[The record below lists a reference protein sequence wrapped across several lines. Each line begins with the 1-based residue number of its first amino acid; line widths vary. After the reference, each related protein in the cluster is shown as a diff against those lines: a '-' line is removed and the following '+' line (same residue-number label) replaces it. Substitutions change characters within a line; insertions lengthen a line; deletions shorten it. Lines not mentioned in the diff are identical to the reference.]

1 MFKKIFTS
9 LKTKRPVIIAVM
21 LVIILGAGASA
32 YLLWPKFTK
41 KSAPQSIASIESKSG
56 SDAKHTKQSSQPSA
70 DDKNHQ
76 DASKPTDKT
85 KVNSQDKTKATT
97 PSEQK
102 PATGDK
108 PKAQPT
114 TPSQP
119 QPNAPATSHQP
130 TTPSKP
136 TPQPNPAPRP
146 PAPQP
151 QPVDSANSLRQEIE
165 ATYHVKVR
173 YGAAETNGYAPR
185 HTATQALQ
193 PNQYIGMLSEL
204 KNILRRY
211 PNGFFRE
218 FRANGMPL
226 TFYLVDSV
234 QNNAFA
240 GFFDRQFVNDL
251 KIVLTRKD
259 YFLSLTANH
268 EITHAIDTFLD
279 IKMYP
284 REPYSEYTALNPA
297 GFKYLS
303 EDRDANFPQYVWKN
317 DNRQN
322 AYFTTAYAQ
331 STPREDRAELFKFMM
346 RDYDAVGIFKN
357 SPYLRAKAQVLARQ
371 INQNFAT
378 AGPNAYWNR
387 LLK

>member
-1 MFKKIFTS
+1 MLKKIFTS

-21 LVIILGAGASA
+21 LVVMLGAGASA

-41 KSAPQSIASIESKSG
+41 QSAPQSIASVESNNRAN
-56 SDAKHTKQSSQPSA
+56 SDVKRANQSTQPSA

-76 DASKPTDKT
+76 DASKTTDSKT
-85 KVNSQDKTKATT
+85 NPKDQTKTAQ

-102 PATGDK
+102 PTTGDK

-119 QPNAPATSHQP
+119 QPNAPATPHRP
-130 TTPSKP
+130 TTPSQPAPHP
-136 TPQPNPAPRP
+136 TPQP

-151 QPVDSANSLRQEIE
+151 VDLANSLRQEIE

-173 YGAAETNGYAPR
+173 YGATETNGYAPR

-303 EDRDANFPQYVWKN
+303 EDRNANFPQYVWTN

-346 RDYDAVGIFKN
+346 RDYDAVGIFNN
-357 SPYLRAKAQVLARQ
+357 SPHLRAKAQVLARQ

>member
-1 MFKKIFTS
+1 MLKKIFTS

-21 LVIILGAGASA
+21 LLVMLGAGASA

-41 KSAPQSIASIESKSG
+41 QSAPQSIASGESDNRAN
-56 SDAKHTKQSSQPSA
+56 SDVKRANQSTQPSA
-70 DDKNHQ
+70 DDKSHH
-76 DASKPTDKT
+76 DVSKTTDKT

-114 TPSQP
+114 TPNQSQS
-119 QPNAPATSHQP
+119 NAPVTPHRP
-130 TTPSKP
+130 TTPSQPTPHP
-136 TPQPNPAPRP
+136 TPQP

-151 QPVDSANSLRQEIE
+151 VDLANSLRQEIE

-173 YGAAETNGYAPR
+173 YGAAETNSY
-185 HTATQALQ
+185 TATQALQ

-303 EDRDANFPQYVWKN
+303 EDQNVNFPQYVWTN

-346 RDYDAVGIFKN
+346 RDYDAVGIFNN
-357 SPYLRAKAQVLARQ
+357 SPHLRAKAQVLARQ
-371 INQNFAT
+371 INQNFVT

>member
-9 LKTKRPVIIAVM
+9 LKTKRQVMIVVM
-21 LVIILGAGASA
+21 LVVILGAGASA

-41 KSAPQSIASIESKSG
+41 KSAPQSIASVES
-56 SDAKHTKQSSQPSA
+56 DNRANPDVKHANQSSQPSA
-70 DDKNHQ
+70 DDKNHH
-76 DASKPTDKT
+76 DASKPTNSKT
-85 KVNSQDKTKATT
+85 NPKDQTKTAQ

-102 PATGDK
+102 STTGDK

-114 TPSQP
+114 TPNQS
-119 QPNAPATSHQP
+119 QP
-130 TTPSKP
+130 TTLSQP
-136 TPQPNPAPRP
+136 TPQPNPT
-146 PAPQP
+146 PQP
-151 QPVDSANSLRQEIE
+151 QPQPQPPTSQPVDLANSLRQEIE
-165 ATYHVKVR
+165 TTYHVKVR
-173 YGAAETNGYAPR
+173 YGAAETNGYTPR

-193 PNQYIGMLSEL
+193 PNQYVGMLSEL

-303 EDRDANFPQYVWKN
+303 EDQNVNFPQYVWKN

-346 RDYDAVGIFKN
+346 RDYDTVGIFNN
-357 SPYLRAKAQVLARQ
+357 SPHLRAKAQVLARQ

-387 LLK
+387 FLK

>member
-9 LKTKRPVIIAVM
+9 LKTKRPVMIVVM
-21 LVIILGAGASA
+21 LVAILGAGASA
-32 YLLWPKFTK
+32 YLLWLKFTK
-41 KSAPQSIASIESKSG
+41 KSAPQSIASVESKSG
-56 SDAKHTKQSSQPSA
+56 SGVKRTKQSGQSSA
-70 DDKNHQ
+70 DAKNHQ
-76 DASKPTDKT
+76 DASKTTDSKT
-85 KVNSQDKTKATT
+85 NPKDQTKTAQ

-102 PATGDK
+102 PTTGDK

-119 QPNAPATSHQP
+119 QPNAPVTPHRP
-130 TTPSKP
+130 TTPSQPTPPPNP
-136 TPQPNPAPRP
+136 TPQP

-151 QPVDSANSLRQEIE
+151 VDLANSLRQEIE

-204 KNILRRY
+204 KNVLRRY

-303 EDRDANFPQYVWKN
+303 EDRDANFPQYVWTN

-346 RDYDAVGIFKN
+346 RDYDAVGIFNN

-387 LLK
+387 FLK

>member
-21 LVIILGAGASA
+21 LVAMLGAGASA

-41 KSAPQSIASIESKSG
+41 KSAPQSIASVESKSG
-56 SDAKHTKQSSQPSA
+56 SDVKRANQSSQSSA

-76 DASKPTDKT
+76 DASKTTGKT
-85 KVNSQDKTKATT
+85 KANSQDKTKATT

-102 PATGDK
+102 PTTGDK

-119 QPNAPATSHQP
+119 QPNTPVTPHRP
-130 TTPSKP
+130 TTPSQP
-136 TPQPNPAPRP
+136 TPQPNPTPQP

-151 QPVDSANSLRQEIE
+151 VDLANSLRQEIE
-165 ATYHVKVR
+165 ATYHVRVR
-173 YGAAETNGYAPR
+173 YGAAETNGYTPR

-303 EDRDANFPQYVWKN
+303 EDRNVNFPQYVWTN

-346 RDYDAVGIFKN
+346 RDYDAVGIFNN
-357 SPYLRAKAQVLARQ
+357 SPYLRAKAQVLAQQ

-387 LLK
+387 FLK

>member
-9 LKTKRPVIIAVM
+9 LKTKRPVIIVVMLAVM
-21 LVIILGAGASA
+21 ISAGASA

-41 KSAPQSIASIESKSG
+41 KSAPQSIAGVESKSSSG
-56 SDAKHTKQSSQPSA
+56 VKRTKQSGQLSA
-70 DDKNHQ
+70 DDKNYQ
-76 DASKPTDKT
+76 EASKTTDSKT
-85 KVNSQDKTKATT
+85 NPKDQTKTAQ

-108 PKAQPT
+108 PKVQPTTPNQSQPNAPATPHRPT

-119 QPNAPATSHQP
+119 
-130 TTPSKP
+130 
-136 TPQPNPAPRP
+136 TPQPNPTPQP
-146 PAPQP
+146 PVP

-165 ATYHVKVR
+165 TTYHVKVR
-173 YGAAETNGYAPR
+173 YGAAETNGYTPR

-193 PNQYIGMLSEL
+193 PNQYVGMLNEL

-303 EDRDANFPQYVWKN
+303 EDRNANFPQYVWTN

-346 RDYDAVGIFKN
+346 RDYDAVGIFN
-357 SPYLRAKAQVLARQ
+357 SSPHLRAKARVLARQ

>member
-9 LKTKRPVIIAVM
+9 PKTKRPVIIAVIL
-21 LVIILGAGASA
+21 LVLTGAGASA

-41 KSAPQSIASIESKSG
+41 QSAPQSIASVESKSG
-56 SDAKHTKQSSQPSA
+56 SGVKRTKQSGQSSA
-70 DDKNHQ
+70 DDKNRQ
-76 DASKPTDKT
+76 DVSKTTDKT

-102 PATGDK
+102 PATSDK

-114 TPSQP
+114 TPNQP
-119 QPNAPATSHQP
+119 QPNAPATPYRP
-130 TTPSKP
+130 TTPSQPAPRP
-136 TPQPNPAPRP
+136 TPQP

-151 QPVDSANSLRQEIE
+151 VDLANSLRQEIE
-165 ATYHVKVR
+165 ATYDVKVH
-173 YGAAETNGYAPR
+173 YSAAETNGYAPR

-303 EDRDANFPQYVWKN
+303 EDRNAKVPQYVWTN

-322 AYFTTAYAQ
+322 ANFTTA
-331 STPREDRAELFKFMM
+331 
-346 RDYDAVGIFKN
+346 
-357 SPYLRAKAQVLARQ
+357 
-371 INQNFAT
+371 
-378 AGPNAYWNR
+378 
-387 LLK
+387 

>member
-1 MFKKIFTS
+1 MS
-9 LKTKRPVIIAVM
+9 LKAKRPVMIAVM
-21 LVIILGAGASA
+21 LVVMLSAGASA

-41 KSAPQSIASIESKSG
+41 KSAPQSIASVESKSG
-56 SDAKHTKQSSQPSA
+56 SDAKHTKQSSQPLA

-76 DASKPTDKT
+76 DASKATDKT
-85 KVNSQDKTKATT
+85 KVHSQDKTKATT

-102 PATGDK
+102 PTTGDK

-114 TPSQP
+114 TSNQP
-119 QPNAPATSHQP
+119 RPNAPATPHRP
-130 TTPSKP
+130 TTPSQPAPQPNP
-136 TPQPNPAPRP
+136 TPQP
-146 PAPQP
+146 PAPQL
-151 QPVDSANSLRQEIE
+151 VDSANSLRQEIE
-165 ATYHVKVR
+165 ATYHVRVR
-173 YGAAETNGYAPR
+173 YGAAETNGYTPR

-193 PNQYIGMLSEL
+193 PNQYMGMLSEL

-303 EDRDANFPQYVWKN
+303 EDRNANFPQYVWKN

-346 RDYDAVGIFKN
+346 RDYDAVGIFNN
-357 SPYLRAKAQVLARQ
+357 SPHLRAKAQVLARQ

>member
-1 MFKKIFTS
+1 MLKKIFTS

-21 LVIILGAGASA
+21 LVAMLGAGASA

-41 KSAPQSIASIESKSG
+41 QSAPQSIASVESNNRAN
-56 SDAKHTKQSSQPSA
+56 SDVKRANQSTQPSA

-76 DASKPTDKT
+76 DASKTTDSKT
-85 KVNSQDKTKATT
+85 NPKDQTKTAQ

-102 PATGDK
+102 PTTGDK

-114 TPSQP
+114 TPNQP
-119 QPNAPATSHQP
+119 QPNAPATPHRPTMPSQP
-130 TTPSKP
+130 TPHP
-136 TPQPNPAPRP
+136 TPQP
-146 PAPQP
+146 
-151 QPVDSANSLRQEIE
+151 VDLANSLRQEIE
-165 ATYHVKVR
+165 ATYHVRVR

-204 KNILRRY
+204 KNVLRRY

-303 EDRDANFPQYVWKN
+303 EDQNANFSQYVWKN

-346 RDYDAVGIFKN
+346 RDYDAVGIFNN
-357 SPYLRAKAQVLARQ
+357 SPHLRAKAQVLARQ

-387 LLK
+387 FLK

>member
-1 MFKKIFTS
+1 MLKKIFTS

-21 LVIILGAGASA
+21 LVAMLGAGASA

-41 KSAPQSIASIESKSG
+41 QSAPQSIASVESNNRAN
-56 SDAKHTKQSSQPSA
+56 SDVKRANQSTQPSA

-76 DASKPTDKT
+76 DASKTTDSKT
-85 KVNSQDKTKATT
+85 NPKDQTKTAQ

-102 PATGDK
+102 PTTGDK

-114 TPSQP
+114 TPNQP
-119 QPNAPATSHQP
+119 QPNAPATPHRPTMPSQP
-130 TTPSKP
+130 TPHP
-136 TPQPNPAPRP
+136 TPQP
-146 PAPQP
+146 
-151 QPVDSANSLRQEIE
+151 VDLANSLRQEIE
-165 ATYHVKVR
+165 ATYHVRVR

-204 KNILRRY
+204 KNVLRRY

-303 EDRDANFPQYVWKN
+303 EDQNANFSQYVWKN

-346 RDYDAVGIFKN
+346 RDYDAVGIFNN
-357 SPYLRAKAQVLARQ
+357 SPHLRAKAQVLARQ

>member
-9 LKTKRPVIIAVM
+9 LKTKRQVMIVVM

-41 KSAPQSIASIESKSG
+41 KSAPQSIASIESNNRAN
-56 SDAKHTKQSSQPSA
+56 SDVKRANRSTQPSA
-70 DDKNHQ
+70 DDKSHH
-76 DASKPTDKT
+76 DVSKTTGKT
-85 KVNSQDKTKATT
+85 KANSQDKTKATT

-102 PATGDK
+102 PTTGDK

-119 QPNAPATSHQP
+119 QPNTPVTPHRP
-130 TTPSKP
+130 TTPLQPTPHP
-136 TPQPNPAPRP
+136 TPQP

-151 QPVDSANSLRQEIE
+151 VDLANSLRQEIE

-173 YGAAETNGYAPR
+173 YGAAETNSYTPR

-303 EDRDANFPQYVWKN
+303 EDQNVNFPQYVWTN

-346 RDYDAVGIFKN
+346 RDYDAVGIFNN
-357 SPYLRAKAQVLARQ
+357 SPHLRAKAQVLARQ

>member
-21 LVIILGAGASA
+21 LVVMLGAGASA

-41 KSAPQSIASIESKSG
+41 KSAPQSIASVESKSVSG
-56 SDAKHTKQSSQPSA
+56 VKRTKQPGQSSA

-76 DASKPTDKT
+76 DASKPTDSKT
-85 KVNSQDKTKATT
+85 SPKDQTKTAQ
-97 PSEQK
+97 PSEQQ

-108 PKAQPT
+108 PKVQPT
-114 TPSQP
+114 TPNQS
-119 QPNAPATSHQP
+119 QPNAPATPHRP
-130 TTPSKP
+130 TTPLQP
-136 TPQPNPAPRP
+136 TPQPNPTPQP
-146 PAPQP
+146 PAP

-173 YGAAETNGYAPR
+173 YGVAETNGYTPR

-303 EDRDANFPQYVWKN
+303 EDRNANFSQYVWKN

-346 RDYDAVGIFKN
+346 RDYDAVGIFNN
-357 SPYLRAKAQVLARQ
+357 SPHLRAKAQVLARQ

-387 LLK
+387 FLK

>member
-9 LKTKRPVIIAVM
+9 LKTKRPVIIVVMLAVM
-21 LVIILGAGASA
+21 ISTGASA
-32 YLLWPKFTK
+32 YLLWPKLTK
-41 KSAPQSIASIESKSG
+41 KSAPQSIASVESDNRAN
-56 SDAKHTKQSSQPSA
+56 SDVKRANQSSQPSA
-70 DDKNHQ
+70 DDKNRQ
-76 DASKPTDKT
+76 DASKPTDSKT
-85 KVNSQDKTKATT
+85 NPKDQTKTAQ

-108 PKAQPT
+108 PKAQSTTPNQSQSNVPATPHRPT

-119 QPNAPATSHQP
+119 APQPN
-130 TTPSKP
+130 P
-136 TPQPNPAPRP
+136 TPQPPA
-146 PAPQP
+146 P

-173 YGAAETNGYAPR
+173 YGAAETNGYTPR
-185 HTATQALQ
+185 HTTTQALQ
-193 PNQYIGMLSEL
+193 PNQYMSMLSEL

-303 EDRDANFPQYVWKN
+303 EDRNANFPQYVWTN

-346 RDYDAVGIFKN
+346 RDYDAVGIFNN
-357 SPYLRAKAQVLARQ
+357 SPHLRAKAQVLARQ

>member
-1 MFKKIFTS
+1 MIKKIFTS
-9 LKTKRPVIIAVM
+9 LKTKRPVIIVVM
-21 LVIILGAGASA
+21 LVIMLGAGTSV
-32 YLLWPKFTK
+32 YLLWPKLTK
-41 KSAPQSIASIESKSG
+41 KSAPQSITSVESDNRAN
-56 SDAKHTKQSSQPSA
+56 SDVKRANQSSQSSA
-70 DDKNHQ
+70 DDKNRQ
-76 DASKPTDKT
+76 DVSKTTDKT

-102 PATGDK
+102 LATGDK

-114 TPSQP
+114 TPNQSR
-119 QPNAPATSHQP
+119 P
-130 TTPSKP
+130 TTPSQP
-136 TPQPNPAPRP
+136 TPQPNPTPQP

-151 QPVDSANSLRQEIE
+151 VDLANSLRQEIE

-173 YGAAETNGYAPR
+173 YGVAETNGYAPR

-193 PNQYIGMLSEL
+193 PNQYIGMLNEL

-303 EDRDANFPQYVWKN
+303 EDRNANFPQYVWTN

-346 RDYDAVGIFKN
+346 RDDDAVGIFKN

-387 LLK
+387 LWK